1 MKEVIKRA
9 YENGVTHSKKGKVAD
24 YIPELSKEDPNSAGV
39 VFIKEDGEVISFGEV
54 EKTFSIQSVSKVV
67 TYLLVLEN
75 IPSEKIDRA
84 FGVKPTALPFN
95 SLLDLE
101 LGNGLPRNPLVNAG
115 AMSATALLYEKF
127 GEKTFDVILEKIRL
141 LCENPS
147 ITYSEAIYKSERD
160 SAFNNRG
167 MMNIMAARGSVSDKL
182 PLDEVANTYFK
193 TCSILVNAMDLGKLS
208 YVISKDGIDT
218 KGERIFDEQ
227 FGKMLR
233 TVMAMGGM
241 YDYSGEFA
249 MKVGLPGKSG
259 VGGGIIVA
267 SNKGFGLATYCP
279 GLDEFGNSLVG
290 VKILES
296 ISKDL
301 NLSIY

>member
-1 MKEVIKRA
+1 MKDIVKSA
-9 YENGVTHSKKGKVAD
+9 YENGVSHSSKGKVAD
-24 YIPELSKEDPNSAGV
+24 YIPELAKEDPNSVGV
-39 VFIKEDGEVISFGEV
+39 VFIEKDGEITSFGEV
-54 EKTFSIQSVSKVV
+54 EKIFSIQSVSKVI

-75 IPSEKIDRA
+75 TSKEDIDRA
-84 FGVKPTALPFN
+84 FGIKPTALPFN
-95 SLLDLE
+95 SVLDLE
-101 LGNGLPRNPLVNAG
+101 LGNGVPRNPLVNAG

-127 GEKTFDVILEKIRL
+127 GEETFDVILEKIRL
-141 LCENPS
+141 LCENS
-147 ITYSEAIYKSERD
+147 SLDFSEAIYKSERD

-193 TCSILVNAMDLGKLS
+193 TCSILVSAVDLGKLS
-208 YVISKDGIDT
+208 YAISNDGIDT
-218 KGERIFDEQ
+218 KGNRIFDEK
-227 FGKMLR
+227 FGKPLR

-249 MKVGLPGKSG
+249 MRVGLPAKSG

-279 GLDEFGNSLVG
+279 GLDEFGNSLIG
-290 VKILES
+290 VKILEN

-301 NLSIY
+301 DLSIY